1 MILEGKTTIQPNSTS
16 EIFLEDIRGYKSVQ
30 LRIIMEGTVWG
41 TAFLF
46 GGFNREFTDHSFKQ
60 QNIWRSALSVFDIE
74 PGYSFL
80 KCKVHNASYLLPM
93 EIKWKLILE

>member
-1 MILEGKTTIQPNSTS
+1 MIEGKTTIEANSTS
-16 EIFLEDIRGYKSVQ
+16 EIFIEDVRGYKNVQ
-30 LRIIMEGTVWG
+30 LKITEEGSAWG
-41 TAFLF
+41 RVFLF
-46 GGFNREFTDHSFKQ
+46 GGFDKKFTDHSFKT
-60 QNIWRSALSVFDIE
+60 QNIHRDMLSVFDIE